1 MEVHL
6 KRVILIAAACAFFFI
21 VSSARAQQLDAG
33 FSVSGVT
40 ATPASSAGAGYQP
53 QTMGGGAFPGFS
65 ADYLMRHHFGFAFEV
80 NWRAKQ
86 NTYQGVQP
94 FRPILYDFNGVFVPP
109 LGKKAALELQ
119 GGIGVSSTRFYQPFF
134 TCSLFSCTNFAA
146 SNHFLGHVGGGIRFY
161 FWHNVFLRPEAHYYA
176 IHNNIEFA
184 GSRVTRFGV
193 TLGYTF
199 RGE

>member
-6 KRVILIAAACAFFFI
+6 KRVILVAAACGFFFV
-21 VSSARAQQLDAG
+21 VSSTRAQQLDAG
-33 FSVSGVT
+33 FAVSGVT
-40 ATPASSAGAGYQP
+40 ATPASSASGNFFP
-53 QTMGGGAFPGFS
+53 QNMGGGAYAGFS
-65 ADYLMRHHFGFAFEV
+65 TDYLLRHHFGVGFEV
-80 NWRAKQ
+80 NWRASRT
-86 NTYQGVQP
+86 NYQGVQP
-94 FRPILYDFNGVFVPP
+94 FRPILYDFNGVYAPP
-109 LGKKAALELQ
+109 LGKRAALELQ

-134 TCSLFSCTNFAA
+134 TCTFISCTNFAT

-161 FWHNVFLRPEAHYYA
+161 FWHNVFLRPEAHYYG

-193 TLGYTF
+193 TLGYSF